1 MRLLNCLRDN
11 RHWPKCV
18 LGISK
23 LSAFEFLQIT
33 HSDLSHNQLLSQL
46 RKQSIDP
53 DEILAEHHR
62 QLTCEKELARILC
75 NLNVSYRIMKRI
87 DDVKCVNWADLVITI
102 GGDGTFLLASKLI
115 TNNKT
120 PIFGINPHPGISTFT
135 LPIEYS
141 TDIERI
147 FEKLYAGDYTVLMR
161 SRIRTVMTGEGLY
174 QQPFHIHEKSRT
186 RGEKRVD
193 ALMRSTQRKIADALQ
208 PRQRILPWLALN
220 EVTLTKTFLRRV
232 RSITFIAYFQVFMA
246 EFMASRP
253 IVLAIQ
259 ADEEKMFMIRS
270 SGICVCTGSGSRSW
284 FKTMN
289 LQTVQTVQ
297 TLVAM
302 ATDRQLD
309 KKETHEVLNKYHSN
323 LLFPPDD
330 LKMVYMIYEMSRSA
344 LWPKLLSDKRMC
356 CKIKVKSTGF
366 DAGLILDGSVSLPFN
381 DGSTASFEI
390 RPEYSLKN
398 IIFQ

>member
-1 MRLLNCLRDN
+1 
-11 RHWPKCV
+11 
-18 LGISK
+18 
-23 LSAFEFLQIT
+23 
-33 HSDLSHNQLLSQL
+33 
-46 RKQSIDP
+46 
-53 DEILAEHHR
+53 
-62 QLTCEKELARILC
+62 
-75 NLNVSYRIMKRI
+75 
-87 DDVKCVNWADLVITI
+87 
-102 GGDGTFLLASKLI
+102 
-115 TNNKT
+115 
-120 PIFGINPHPGISTFT
+120 
-135 LPIEYS
+135 
-141 TDIERI
+141 
-147 FEKLYAGDYTVLMR
+147 MR

-220 EVTLTKTFLRRV
+220 E
-232 RSITFIAYFQVFMA
+232 VFMA

>member
-23 LSAFEFLQIT
+23 LSAFEFLKIT
-33 HSDLSHNQLLSQL
+33 HSDLSYNQVLSKL

-62 QLTCEKELARILC
+62 LLTCEKELARILC

-87 DDVKCVNWADLVITI
+87 GDVNCVSWADLVITI

-174 QQPFHIHEKSRT
+174 QQPFHVYEKSRT
-186 RGEKRVD
+186 RGEKRID

-220 EVTLTKTFLRRV
+220 EV
-232 RSITFIAYFQVFMA
+232 FIA
-246 EFMASRP
+246 EFMASRR

-284 FKTMN
+284 FKRTN
-289 LQTVQTVQ
+289 FQTAQTIL

-302 ATDRQLD
+302 ATGKQLD
-309 KKETHEVLNKYHSN
+309 EKETCEVLDKYHSN
-323 LLFPPDD
+323 LLFPSDD
-330 LKMVYMIYEMSRSA
+330 LKMAYMIYEMSRSA
-344 LWPKLLSDKRMC
+344 LWPKLISDKRMC
-356 CKIKVKSTGF
+356 YKFQVKSTGF
-366 DAGLILDGSVSLPFN
+366 DAGLTLDGSLSLPFN

-390 RPEYSLKN
+390 RPEYSLKK

>member
-1 MRLLNCLRDN
+1 TLRMRLLNCLRDN
-11 RHWPKCV
+11 RRWPKCV

-23 LSAFEFLQIT
+23 LSAFEFLKIT
-33 HSDLSHNQLLSQL
+33 HFDLSYNQLLSQL

-87 DDVKCVNWADLVITI
+87 GDVKCVNWADLVITI

-174 QQPFHIHEKSRT
+174 QQPFHVHEKSRT
-186 RGEKRVD
+186 QGEKRID

-220 EVTLTKTFLRRV
+220 EV
-232 RSITFIAYFQVFMA
+232 FMA

-253 IVLAIQ
+253 IVLTIQ
-259 ADEEKMFMIRS
+259 ADEENMFMIRS

-289 LQTVQTVQ
+289 FQTAQTIQ

-302 ATDRQLD
+302 ATGRQLD
-309 KKETHEVLNKYHSN
+309 EKETCEVLDKYHSN
-323 LLFPPDD
+323 LLFPSDD
-330 LKMVYMIYEMSRSA
+330 LKMAYMIYEMSRSA
-344 LWPKLLSDKRMC
+344 LWPKLISDKQMC

>member
-11 RHWPKCV
+11 RHWPKRV

-23 LSAFEFLQIT
+23 LSAFEFLKIT
-33 HSDLSHNQLLSQL
+33 HSNLSHNQLLSQL
-46 RKQSIDP
+46 RKQSLDP

-87 DDVKCVNWADLVITI
+87 GDVKCVDWADLVITI

-135 LPIEYS
+135 LPIEYN

-161 SRIRTVMTGEGLY
+161 SRIRTIMTGEGLY
-174 QQPFHIHEKSRT
+174 QQPFHIHEKSRIQ
-186 RGEKRVD
+186 GKKRVD

-220 EVTLTKTFLRRV
+220 EV
-232 RSITFIAYFQVFMA
+232 FMA
-246 EFMASRP
+246 EFLASRP
-253 IVLAIQ
+253 IVLTIQ
-259 ADEEKMFMIRS
+259 ADEEKRFMIRS

-284 FKTMN
+284 FRTMN
-289 LQTVQTVQ
+289 LQTAETVQ

-302 ATDRQLD
+302 ATGRQLD
-309 KKETHEVLNKYHSN
+309 EKETRKVLHKYHSN
-323 LLFPPDD
+323 LLFPPDN
-330 LKMVYMIYEMSRSA
+330 LKMVYMIYEMSRSP
-344 LWPKLLSDKRMC
+344 LWPKLISDKRMC
-356 CKIKVKSTGF
+356 CRIKVKSTGF
-366 DAGLILDGSVSLPFN
+366 DAGLVLDGSVSLPFN

-398 IIFQ
+398 IILQ

>member
-11 RHWPKCV
+11 LHWPKRV

-23 LSAFEFLQIT
+23 LSAFEFLKIT
-33 HSDLSHNQLLSQL
+33 HSDLSHNQLLNQL

-53 DEILAEHHR
+53 DEILAKHHR
-62 QLTCEKELARILC
+62 QLTCEKELAGILH
-75 NLNVSYRIMKRI
+75 NLNVNYRIMKRI
-87 DDVKCVNWADLVITI
+87 DDAKCVDWADLVITI

-120 PIFGINPHPGISTFT
+120 PIFGINPHPGTSTFT

-147 FEKLYAGDYTVLMR
+147 FEKLHAEDYTVLMR

-174 QQPFHIHEKSRT
+174 QQPFHVHEKSRMQN
-186 RGEKRVD
+186 EKRVD

-220 EVTLTKTFLRRV
+220 EV
-232 RSITFIAYFQVFMA
+232 FMA
-246 EFMASRP
+246 EFLASRP
-253 IVLAIQ
+253 IVLTIQ
-259 ADEEKMFMIRS
+259 ADEEKRFMIRS

-284 FKTMN
+284 FRTMN
-289 LQTVQTVQ
+289 LQTAETVQ

-302 ATDRQLD
+302 ATGRQLD
-309 KKETHEVLNKYHSN
+309 EKETREVLHKYHSN
-323 LLFPPDD
+323 LLFPPDN
-330 LKMVYMIYEMSRSA
+330 LKMAYMIYEMSRSS
-344 LWPKLLSDKRMC
+344 LWPKIISDKRMC

-366 DAGLILDGSVSLPFN
+366 DAGLVLDGSVSLPFN

-398 IIFQ
+398 IILQ